1 MLRFLGML
9 CIVETVQMAGLKLNG
24 FDLSWWLV
32 LAPVWFP
39 IFGYVVFAAVL
50 LALFALAMG
59 HYARRA

>member
-9 CIVETVQMAGLKLNG
+9 CIVETLQMTGLKLSG

-39 IFGYVVFAAVL
+39 ILGYVVFAAAL
-50 LALFALAMG
+50 LTLFALAMG
-59 HYARRA
+59 HSARRA